1 MADDSPIRV
10 GLLAGNLEDLHA
22 LQRLDVSRGFLPTH
36 VQTNADFALPNLPAD
51 TMVSRNPGMG
61 DLLADDSLELIW
73 IPGGGDAAEVGHRVE
88 QTLQCGKHVIIGSA
102 TEFSP
107 DDWLKLEKLA
117 LVKEKMI
124 RIHFPGEFEPGFQL
138 TARTVGSG
146 KLGRL
151 RSILCLEYVFTGPV
165 VVPSDTPLHAVGDPL
180 VERGIFVTRGL
191 EALFQIVSLHPTPVE
206 RIYARAS
213 NESELLLQLEFA
225 DGLTALWE
233 YAADRTAPLRTGW
246 QLEGTQG
253 GFADRH
259 TYRVEPD
266 GELVKTPLEPVMMP
280 SDPFLGAVYD
290 ALRSADSENQT
301 PSAQYRQV
309 FQLAAAARRSLAEGN
324 WEQVNSTI
332 EG

>member
-1 MADDSPIRV
+1 
-10 GLLAGNLEDLHA
+10 

-36 VQTNADFALPNLPAD
+36 VQTNVEFALPNLPAD
-51 TMVSRNPGMG
+51 TIISRNPGIV

-73 IPGGGDAAEVGHRVE
+73 IPGGGDAAEVGQRVE
-88 QTLQCGKHVIIGSA
+88 QTLQSGKHVIIGSA

-107 DDWLKLEKLA
+107 DDWLKLEKLS

-124 RIHFPGEFEPGFQL
+124 RIHFPGEFESGFQL
-138 TARTVGSG
+138 AARTVGSG

-151 RSILCLEYVFTGPV
+151 RSILCLEYAFAGPV

-180 VERGIFVTRGL
+180 AERGIFVTRGL
-191 EALFQIVSLHPTPVE
+191 EALYQIVSLHPAPVE

-225 DGLTALWE
+225 DGLTAQWE
-233 YAADRTAPLRTGW
+233 YAVDRTAPLRTGW

-259 TYRVEPD
+259 AYRVEAD

-280 SDPFLGAVYD
+280 TDPFLGAVYE
-290 ALRSADSENQT
+290 ALRSADSQKQT

-309 FQLAAAARRSLAEGN
+309 FQLAAATRRSLAGGN
-324 WEQVNSTI
+324 WVDVEQDLLP
-332 EG
+332 

>member
-10 GLLAGNLEDLHA
+10 GLLAGNLEDLNA
-22 LQRLDVSRGFLPTH
+22 LQRLDVSRGFLPAH
-36 VQTNADFALPNLPAD
+36 VQTKAEFNLPNLPAE
-51 TMVSRNPGMG
+51 TTVSRNPGMG

-73 IPGGGDAAEVGHRVE
+73 IPGGGYAAEVGQYVE
-88 QTLQCGKHVIIGSA
+88 QTLQSGKHVIIGSP

-117 LVKEKMI
+117 LGREKMI

-138 TARTVGSG
+138 AMRTVGSG

-151 RSILCLEYVFTGPV
+151 RSILCLEYAYAGAV
-165 VVPSDTPLHAVGDPL
+165 VVPSDTPLHPVGDPL

-206 RIYARAS
+206 RIYARTS
-213 NESELLLQLEFA
+213 NASELLLQLEFV
-225 DGLTALWE
+225 DGLTAQWE
-233 YAADRTAPLRTGW
+233 YAVDRTAPLRTGW

-259 TYRVEPD
+259 AYRVEPD

-280 SDPFLGAVYD
+280 SDPLLGEVYD
-290 ALRSADSENQT
+290 ALRSTGSEKRT
-301 PSAQYRQV
+301 STAQYRQV
-309 FQLAAAARRSLAEGN
+309 FQLAAAARRSLAGGE
-324 WEQVNSTI
+324 WEEIN
-332 EG
+332 